1 MHRPA
6 GCREGPGSFLH
17 QAEERPEPACGLE
30 APRAARGPA
39 LASRGPGVATAAAH
53 EGHLLAEAVAR
64 SASVDDSPPYGC
76 GPHSVAPDL
85 DLLPL
90 YTGVMTN
97 EAEALLREAL
107 ALPDEDRADVA
118 AELLASLDS
127 PVADDPA
134 VVRDLWSQE
143 LQRRA
148 RRVLSGEA
156 VGEDWSAVRQRLAD
170 ELTE

>member
-1 MHRPA
+1 
-6 GCREGPGSFLH
+6 
-17 QAEERPEPACGLE
+17 
-30 APRAARGPA
+30 
-39 LASRGPGVATAAAH
+39 
-53 EGHLLAEAVAR
+53 
-64 SASVDDSPPYGC
+64 
-76 GPHSVAPDL
+76 
-85 DLLPL
+85 
-90 YTGVMTN
+90 MTN